1 VRPCEIKPT
10 IPPEAVAQVL
20 DWLSFCP
27 EEKLSLQATCLLAE
41 TCSHGLVCLLCPH
54 TNEDSPLASALEE
67 KKYFR
72 KPIIVRNISGEE
84 VITTYKNGARPPI
97 TVIRHQGSLTITA
110 S

>member
-1 VRPCEIKPT
+1 MRPCEIRPT

-20 DWLSFCP
+20 DWLAFYP
-27 EEKLSLQATCLLAE
+27 KEKLSLQTTCLLAE
-41 TCSHGLVCLLCPH
+41 TCPHGLACLLCPH

-67 KKYFR
+67 KEYSR
-72 KPIIVRNISGEE
+72 EPTIVRNRSGEE